1 MASQTAP
8 QVNSS
13 DKKMSVRIE
22 RAGTDSQ
29 LSATG
34 STSSDDPLKQQADVH
49 AAYQTLPQAKA
60 LERHVE
66 LSLNE
71 ATLMKNGEHV
81 LVAYTMKPKMGYDYL
96 ATAAHF
102 AAASCTGA
110 RSTDDAK
117 ESANAVVYYIDAGS
131 QEMRIAYPTVLFD
144 SNLTDGRDM
153 VRSFLTLAIG
163 NTQGPG

>member
-1 MASQTAP
+1 MSHRWQRSAFSGH
-8 QVNSS
+8 VISS
-13 DKKMSVRIE
+13 MRSN
-22 RAGTDSQ
+22 AQ
-29 LSATG
+29 SA
-34 STSSDDPLKQQADVH
+34 
-49 AAYQTLPQAKA
+49 
-60 LERHVE
+60 R
-66 LSLNE
+66 
-71 ATLMKNGEHV
+71 NGEHV

-117 ESANAVVYYIDAGS
+117 ESANAVVYYIDADS

-163 NTQGPG
+163 NTQGPGLGVRNRSLKWLE

>member
-1 MASQTAP
+1 MRSNAQ
-8 QVNSS
+8 
-13 DKKMSVRIE
+13 
-22 RAGTDSQ
+22 
-29 LSATG
+29 SA
-34 STSSDDPLKQQADVH
+34 
-49 AAYQTLPQAKA
+49 
-60 LERHVE
+60 R
-66 LSLNE
+66 
-71 ATLMKNGEHV
+71 NGEHV

-163 NTQGPG
+163 NTQGPGLGVRNRSLKWLE